1 MVKSNTKQ
9 YSVSLIEIE
18 KNEYL
23 NIKKMK
29 KLSLVAFMVLFM
41 LSCKQTKE
49 VVHKQSSTPET
60 ASYWQQQI
68 DYSMDIDVDVNKY
81 QYKGI
86 QKAVYTN
93 NSPDELTKVFYHLYF
108 NAFQPGSQMDVRSLN
123 IKDPD
128 RRVGDRISKL
138 QPDEI
143 GYIKVNSLQQNG
155 VSVAFETVGTI
166 LEVTLDTPIKSGES
180 VTFDMLFEAQVPA
193 QIRRS
198 GRNNKEGVAL
208 SMAQWYPK
216 MAEYDFQ
223 GWHTPPYIAREFHGV
238 WGNFDVKL
246 TIDKTYVVGGTG
258 YLQNPQEIG
267 HGYEEASK
275 PLNVPSTDKLTW
287 HFKAPK
293 VHDFVWAAD
302 PKYKHDVLKMDNG
315 IDLHFLYKKNL
326 APEYLKN
333 WKDLQKPTAA
343 LMTYFSEHVGQYPYK
358 QYSVIQGGDGGM
370 EYAMAT
376 LITGKRK
383 YGSLFGVTAHEMAHT
398 WFQFLLASNESL
410 HPWMDEGFTSY
421 ISNKASA
428 EILKNS
434 EGKNPNSGPYRGY
447 NYITKNGLEE
457 PLTTHA
463 DRYNTNAA
471 YSVGSY
477 GKGSMFL
484 SQLEYVIGAENV
496 AKGLKKYF
504 ADFSFKHPTPNDI
517 KRTMEKVSGIHLDW
531 YLNEW
536 IQTTHTIDYGVKTV
550 NGTEVTLERI
560 GQMPMPVDVD
570 VTYVD
575 GSTESFNIP
584 LRVMRGNKP
593 TAATVLEDW
602 AWAHPT
608 YTFQTAK
615 TIQSVVIDNSKLM
628 ADVNDDNNI
637 FEVE

>member
-1 MVKSNTKQ
+1 
-9 YSVSLIEIE
+9 
-18 KNEYL
+18 
-23 NIKKMK
+23 MK
-29 KLSLVAFMVLFM
+29 KILLLTISAMFV

-49 VVHKQSSTPET
+49 IVYKQSNA
-60 ASYWQQQI
+60 ASASEYWQQHI
-68 DYSMDIDVDVNKY
+68 DYTMEIDVDVNSY
-81 QYKGI
+81 QYKGT

-93 NSPDELTKVFYHLYF
+93 NSPDELKKVFYHLYF

-128 RRVGDRISKL
+128 RRVLDRISKL
-138 QPDEI
+138 QPNEI
-143 GYIKVNSLQQNG
+143 GYIKVNLLKQNG
-155 VSVAFETVGTI
+155 ASVAFETVGTI
-166 LEVTLDTPIKSGES
+166 LEVTLDNPIQPGES
-180 VTFDMLFEAQVPA
+180 VTFDMLYEAQVPA

-238 WGNFDVKL
+238 WGDFDVKL
-246 TIDKTYVVGGTG
+246 TLDKSYVVGGTG

-267 HGYEEASK
+267 HGYQDNSK
-275 PLNVPSTDKLTW
+275 DLKVPATDKLTW
-287 HFKAPK
+287 HFKAPN

-302 PKYKHDVLKMDNG
+302 PEYKHDILKMDNG

-326 APEYLKN
+326 APDHLKN
-333 WKDLQKPTAA
+333 WIDLQKPTAK
-343 LMTYFSEHVGQYPYK
+343 LMAYFSKHVGQYPYK

-383 YGSLFGVTAHEMAHT
+383 FGSLFGVTAHEKAHT

-428 EILKNS
+428 EILNKGG
-434 EGKNPNSGPYRGY
+434 GKNPNTGPYRGY
-447 NYITKNGLEE
+447 NYIIKNGLEE

-471 YSVGSY
+471 YGMGSY

-504 ADFSFKHPTPNDI
+504 IDFSFKHPTPNDI

-536 IQTTHTIDYGVKTV
+536 VQTTHTIDYGVKTV
-550 NGTEVTLERI
+550 DGSEITLERI
-560 GQMPMPVDVD
+560 GQMPMPIDVE
-570 VTYVD
+570 VTYTD
-575 GSTESFNIP
+575 DTKESFNIP
-584 LRVMRGNKP
+584 LRVMRGSKP
-593 TAATVLEDW
+593 TSAKILKDW

-608 YTFQTAK
+608 YTFK
-615 TIQSVVIDNSKLM
+615 TSKTVKSVVIDKSKLM
-628 ADVNDDNNI
+628 ADINGENNVFGKKNI
-637 FEVE
+637 

>member
-1 MVKSNTKQ
+1 
-9 YSVSLIEIE
+9 
-18 KNEYL
+18 
-23 NIKKMK
+23 MK
-29 KLSLVAFMVLFM
+29 KLLLVAFMALTM
-41 LSCKQTKE
+41 TSCKQTQE
-49 VVHKQSSTPET
+49 VVYKQSATSET
-60 ASYWQQQI
+60 ASYWQQHI
-68 DYSMDIDVDVNKY
+68 DYSMNIDVDVNNY
-81 QYKGI
+81 QYQGT

-108 NAFQPGSQMDVRSLN
+108 NAFQPGSQMDIRSLN

-166 LEVTLDTPIKSGES
+166 LEVTLETPIKSGET
-180 VTFDMLFEAQVPA
+180 VTFDMVFEAQVPV

-246 TIDKTYVVGGTG
+246 TIDKNYVVGGTG
-258 YLQNPQEIG
+258 YLQNPQEVG

-275 PLNVPSTDKLTW
+275 PLTLPSSDKLIW

-302 PKYKHDVLKMDNG
+302 PDYLHDVLKMDNG

-326 APEYLKN
+326 APAYLKN

-343 LMTYFSEHVGQYPYK
+343 LMTYFSEHIGQYPYK

-383 YGSLFGVTAHEMAHT
+383 YGSLFGVTAHELAHT

-421 ISNKASA
+421 ISNKASV

-434 EGKNPNSGPYRGY
+434 EGKNPNAGPYRGY
-447 NYITKNGLEE
+447 NYITKSGLEE

-484 SQLEYVIGAENV
+484 SQLEYIIGAENV

-504 ADFSFKHPTPNDI
+504 VDFSFKHPTPNDI

-536 IQTTHTIDYGVKTV
+536 IQTTHTIDYGVKSV

-560 GQMPMPVDVD
+560 GQMPMPVDVE
-570 VTYVD
+570 VTYID
-575 GSTESFNIP
+575 GSTERYNIP

-593 TAATVLEDW
+593 TSATVLEDW

-608 YTFQTAK
+608 YRFKTSK
-615 TIQSVVIDNSKLM
+615 TIKSVVIDSSKLM
-628 ADVNDDNNI
+628 ADINDDNNI